1 MLRSQSATD
10 VFLFSN
16 LPSVQFAVSKLLE
29 VQSDKGLLD
38 PCRGYVQ
45 PCSVNS
51 SMSSRCQLLCSE
63 VFEDLEDLG
72 FKKTLEK
79 PNRTATTQLNN
90 SLLV

>member
-1 MLRSQSATD
+1 MEVKHSKTVEEVRHLTECYEAKSATD

-51 SMSSRCQLLCSE
+51 SMSSRCQLLCSQ

-72 FKKTLEK
+72 
-79 PNRTATTQLNN
+79 
-90 SLLV
+90 